1 MEPGRLSGPAQ
12 QTNLSPS
19 PQSRKLSPLPD
30 PEQITVGVLTKYVN
44 FGKGCVPPFSFFDR
58 GSSDTTRQH
67 IWPTKVNVELL
78 LETLRKEGEVI
89 MIGAQTNLLD
99 TKGQLLGQTNLLD
112 TKRSHTFPGVTPK
125 QTPQAEMHLQVCTI
139 APSESDNRKLYINS
153 GSDLVLRLRAESKE
167 DCSAWLDF
175 LQRAKGSWADL
186 SPVMSA
192 AVNSSGQNNS
202 AARIAS
208 VDNSFLELLESVKRR
223 LMDRQAS
230 PDVLAL
236 VEDVLL
242 RQHQQ
247 YHDVMAA
254 EAVKR
259 QTLLQHIKSL
269 ENVKRELETQMVVDS
284 YVANGPALSSKTSG
298 ASEPSEASASDAEL
312 DVDARVARP
321 SVNAD
326 DSDEEEV
333 FYDCD
338 SSAAAAAAGPSGRAA
353 EALQARESSDSVTMG
368 ASPPSG
374 TPPWQQSH
382 EAAPPGKH
390 SMGQAESN
398 HVARNSGGGAQ
409 SATGQQIGSLPPA
422 PIRTSDGRLELP
434 TPAWLAHAEQPEHRR
449 VSLPKPAQAEKS
461 VSLWSIIKD
470 VVGKDLTRVC
480 LPVYFNEPLS
490 ALQRTAED
498 LEYSELCDQASLLP
512 KGSWER
518 LIRVA
523 TFAVSG
529 YSASAPHRTS
539 KPFNPLLGET
549 YEFICPEKGF
559 RFIGEKVVHHP
570 TIMAAYCEG
579 RTWIF
584 EGDGELRSKFWGRS
598 IELQPVGV
606 CKLTFHDGES
616 FTWQKITTSINN
628 LILGRL
634 YVDHGG
640 IMRIKSTEAGLVA
653 KVRFKEAGM
662 MSKDVHQIRGHV
674 EQNGTKV
681 EKLEL
686 HGTWDGQISVDL
698 PDGSHQQLWQKAPL
712 PADPTRYQLTS
723 WAIKLNEIT
732 PGLRENLAPTDC
744 RLRPDQHAT
753 EVGQYDEANSEK
765 LRLEQKQRAARKA
778 ADRGDPIKPLWFDVR
793 PEVQMGEDVKFPYHG
808 GYFEARQVHDFSNCR
823 DIFGPGGGP

>member
-1 MEPGRLSGPAQ
+1 MP
-12 QTNLSPS
+12 
-19 PQSRKLSPLPD
+19 
-30 PEQITVGVLTKYVN
+30 
-44 FGKGCVPPFSFFDR
+44 
-58 GSSDTTRQH
+58 
-67 IWPTKVNVELL
+67 
-78 LETLRKEGEVI
+78 
-89 MIGAQTNLLD
+89 
-99 TKGQLLGQTNLLD
+99 
-112 TKRSHTFPGVTPK
+112 
-125 QTPQAEMHLQVCTI
+125 
-139 APSESDNRKLYINS
+139 
-153 GSDLVLRLRAESKE
+153 
-167 DCSAWLDF
+167 
-175 LQRAKGSWADL
+175 
-186 SPVMSA
+186 
-192 AVNSSGQNNS
+192 
-202 AARIAS
+202 
-208 VDNSFLELLESVKRR
+208 
-223 LMDRQAS
+223 
-230 PDVLAL
+230 
-236 VEDVLL
+236 
-242 RQHQQ
+242 
-247 YHDVMAA
+247 
-254 EAVKR
+254 
-259 QTLLQHIKSL
+259 
-269 ENVKRELETQMVVDS
+269 
-284 YVANGPALSSKTSG
+284 
-298 ASEPSEASASDAEL
+298 
-312 DVDARVARP
+312 
-321 SVNAD
+321 
-326 DSDEEEV
+326 
-333 FYDCD
+333 
-338 SSAAAAAAGPSGRAA
+338 
-353 EALQARESSDSVTMG
+353 
-368 ASPPSG
+368 
-374 TPPWQQSH
+374 
-382 EAAPPGKH
+382 
-390 SMGQAESN
+390 
-398 HVARNSGGGAQ
+398 
-409 SATGQQIGSLPPA
+409 
-422 PIRTSDGRLELP
+422 DGRLELP
-434 TPAWLAHAEQPEHRR
+434 TPKWLARANAERPEHRR
-449 VSLPKPAQAEKS
+449 TSLPKPAQAEKS

-498 LEYSELCDQASLLP
+498 LEYSELVDEASLYP

-529 YSASAPHRTS
+529 YSASAPYRTA

-640 IMRIKSTEAGLVA
+640 IMRIRSTEGGLVA

-674 EQNGTKV
+674 EQNGQKID
-681 EKLEL
+681 KLEL
-686 HGTWDGQISVDL
+686 HGTWDGQITADL
-698 PDGSHQQLWQKAPL
+698 PNGSHQQLWHKAPL

-732 PGLRENLAPTDC
+732 PGLREKLAPTDC

-753 EVGQYDEANSEK
+753 EVGQYDEANTEK

-793 PEVQMGEDVKFPYHG
+793 PEVEMGTDVKFPYHG
-808 GYFEARQVHDFSNCR
+808 GYFEAREANNFRECR
-823 DIFGPGGGP
+823 DIFGPGSQ